1 MKYQKEVILNEYPNP
16 ITYECIKEIKKQM
29 KYNVCKIKVGKEQG
43 TGFFCKIPFPDKNN
57 MLPVFITNN
66 HIINK
71 KLLYKD
77 NSWIELD
84 IKNETNTKKIELNN
98 RMKYTN
104 EVYDIT
110 IVEIKEKDKIKNYL
124 ELDDIIFND
133 ILYDKNYNKDY
144 KDKTI
149 YIMHYPKGE
158 LSVSF
163 GLLQDIYED
172 EKFNFNHKCCT
183 EGGSSGSPILRLNN
197 YYNYNKGTFLNFP
210 IKEFINLNY
219 KMNRNEEPLKRFNK
233 KYDLNIKDTKI
244 DILDLGGKRLGNE
257 MLEELCKIEFKELK
271 KLFLFDNNI

>member
-110 IVEIKEKDKIKNYL
+110 ISLYL
-124 ELDDIIFND
+124 ITSPRLPGTERHPSGPLSTSPR
-133 ILYDKNYNKDY
+133 LA
-144 KDKTI
+144 
-149 YIMHYPKGE
+149 IM
-158 LSVSF
+158 
-163 GLLQDIYED
+163 
-172 EKFNFNHKCCT
+172 
-183 EGGSSGSPILRLNN
+183 R
-197 YYNYNKGTFLNFP
+197 
-210 IKEFINLNY
+210 
-219 KMNRNEEPLKRFNK
+219 M
-233 KYDLNIKDTKI
+233 
-244 DILDLGGKRLGNE
+244 LG
-257 MLEELCKIEFKELK
+257 
-271 KLFLFDNNI
+271 